1 MSDDDGW
8 HLPVGVPSGA
18 VPSGGAPSGALLPGG
33 APLRSSSAA
42 VPEDATPGVR
52 STDQAYRVRWVPNP
66 PITAAIAAAVFLAG
80 LALVTAR
87 VEFALVAA
95 PLLVIAAL
103 GHDPARG
110 RAGVIRTRTAVRPED
125 NGRGVMVDVELR
137 APQVAEAVAVVAT
150 LADGSTRRVLVT
162 PSTAAA
168 LRGPVTVLHSGPQ
181 AVVRLDLALIA
192 QGGTAVTLP
201 EEGPTLRAVVPPPRL
216 RIEQLPMPHRL
227 VGTTGTHESSS
238 RGDGGEFRDLALFA
252 PGDRLRRIDW
262 RRTARRAQQPGE
274 LYVRRTSSTADAVV
288 VIVLDDR
295 DDVGPDV
302 TRWSGTAGPGR
313 SATSLDL
320 AREAA
325 TTLASAYIGAGDR
338 VGFRDLAGAVTG
350 IEPRGGVR
358 QLDRLRSATA
368 RAVPTSDTP
377 GPVRAPTVPAASL
390 VVVLSTFLDDHP
402 AAMAI
407 TWAATGRRVVAVDV
421 LPPLDRSDAD
431 RQERVASRLVELER
445 RVRFDRMRAAGVEP
459 ITWRTADGTPPAVAV
474 RLLSRARRRP

>member
-350 IEPRGGVR
+350 IEPRGGCGSSTASALR
-358 QLDRLRSATA
+358 RHERSRRATPRGRCARRPCPRPRSSWCSRPSSTTIPQRWRSPGRRPAAAWSPSTCSRRSIAPTRTGRSASRRGSSSSNA
-368 RAVPTSDTP
+368 GSGSIGCERP
-377 GPVRAPTVPAASL
+377 GWNRSPGGPP
-390 VVVLSTFLDDHP
+390 
-402 AAMAI
+402 
-407 TWAATGRRVVAVDV
+407 TGRR
-421 LPPLDRSDAD
+421 PRSPC
-431 RQERVASRLVELER
+431 
-445 RVRFDRMRAAGVEP
+445 GC
-459 ITWRTADGTPPAVAV
+459 
-474 RLLSRARRRP
+474 